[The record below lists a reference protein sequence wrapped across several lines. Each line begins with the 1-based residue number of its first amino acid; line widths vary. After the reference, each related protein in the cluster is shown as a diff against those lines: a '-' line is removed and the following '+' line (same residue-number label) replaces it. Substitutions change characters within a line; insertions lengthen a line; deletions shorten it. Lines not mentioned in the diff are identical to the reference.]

1 MSDSKN
7 SVYDVVIMGGGP
19 AGATLG
25 ARIARETKLSVAI
38 FESEFFPRDH
48 IGESFVHTIV
58 PSLQE
63 SGALP
68 KVLASECW
76 VKKYGGYYAWSERPW
91 STYFDVALHDMDGH
105 YRWSIHCNRPEFDQ
119 ILLDHAR
126 DSGAEVY
133 EGHEITGVRREGDVT
148 RIELGANGFTHAR
161 VFVNCSGRTGSTTIT
176 GEKAFL
182 SQYRNIAIWNHVVG
196 ARLAQTLPGEWNIF
210 REKNISPIGSFAFE
224 DGWFWFIPVPK
235 IVQGKRVLT
244 HSLGMVTDP
253 HVLSRPGKRFTDPRI
268 FMETARKVPFLGDL
282 IADAE
287 VVSDKFLTATNYS
300 RISGKMCDY
309 DTGEIRVGDAAYF
322 VDPLFSSGVHFALLH
337 SGAALA
343 LIKARF
349 NPALRD
355 ELKRDLW
362 LDYNGMLSTIAR
374 GFCLGIDQWY
384 NEIANAHPGSIYW
397 RLRGDTPT
405 FAAREDTFLGLVNGS
420 VHGDLLQVITKGTNA
435 IGLLGKDGALRRTYQ
450 VLQDKE
456 PAASSKIQLKKN
468 VAIKE
473 SVTLEAPPVS
483 PEGKP
488 VSFIHGP
495 YWDDPM
501 GRANEV
507 RELWP
512 GAIPCHRLYF
522 ADGENDSQVRFFES
536 EHHGLELID
545 RLRSGP
551 ESYGQLKASLS
562 PAQQHILLHLVL
574 TEMVEIA

>member
-1 MSDSKN
+1 MSDSTR

-38 FESEFFPRDH
+38 FEAEFFPRDH

-76 VKKYGGYYAWSERPW
+76 VKKYGGYYAWSEHPW

-133 EGHEITGVRREGDVT
+133 EGHDITAVRREGDVT
-148 RIELGANGFTHAR
+148 RIELGVNGFTHAR

-182 SQYRNIAIWNHVVG
+182 SQYRNIAIWNHVVN
-196 ARLAQTLPGEWNIF
+196 ARLAQTLPGDWNIF

-253 HVLSRPGKRFTDPRI
+253 HVLSLPGKRFTDPRV

-287 VVSDKFLTATNYS
+287 LVSDKFLTATNYS
-300 RISGKMCDY
+300 RISGQMCDY

-337 SGAALA
+337 AGAALA

-349 NPALRD
+349 DASLRE

-450 VLQDKE
+450 VLQDRE
-456 PAASSKIQLKKN
+456 PDASTKIRLKRN

-473 SVTLEAPPVS
+473 SVTLEALPVS

-501 GRANEV
+501 GHAHEV

-522 ADGENDSQVRFFES
+522 TDRENDSQVRFFES
-536 EHHGLELID
+536 EHRGLELIE

-551 ESYGQLKASLS
+551 EGYGQLKASLS
-562 PAQQHILLHLVL
+562 PAQQHLLLHLVL
-574 TEMVEIA
+574 TEMVEAV